1 MNQGQTMTVA
11 FLENTGE
18 YTRVIARLGGHTTLV
33 LASVYGGS
41 FPLVPRTHG
50 SAFLTSKLICAD

>member
-18 YTRVIARLGGHTTLV
+18 YARVIARF
-33 LASVYGGS
+33 LAYDSGRSTGAL
-41 FPLVPRTHG
+41 FPLFLAPTVLH
-50 SAFLTSKLICAD
+50 FLTSKLIGAD